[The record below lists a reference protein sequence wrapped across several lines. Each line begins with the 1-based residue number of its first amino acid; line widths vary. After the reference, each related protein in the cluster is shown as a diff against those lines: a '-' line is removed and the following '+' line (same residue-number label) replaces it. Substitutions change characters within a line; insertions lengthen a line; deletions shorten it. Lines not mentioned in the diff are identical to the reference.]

1 MGRERRTDC
10 RYRINAPTLVKS
22 KTEGIAA
29 AFILEASRTGLS
41 LSLPF
46 RLPVNS
52 EIEIRLEDQMLSGQ
66 IRNCTCIRA
75 MEFHAGIQIGRPAST
90 EEECGLTHVP
100 VFERAKALQ
109 LYSPGRVSRVRPFS
123 A

>member
-1 MGRERRTDC
+1 VGRERRTDC

-52 EIEIRLEDQMLSGQ
+52 EIEIRLEDQMLSGH

-75 MEFHAGIQIGRPAST
+75 MEFHAGIQIGRPSI

-109 LYSPGRVSRVRPFS
+109 MYSPGRVSRVRS
-123 A
+123 